1 MKRNLFLLV
10 LILFISSSLSSQ
22 TKVKFYT
29 TKGDFV
35 VELNETLAPIT
46 AGNFK
51 SLVEEKYYD
60 GVIFHRVIDNFMIQ
74 GGQGATKPTI
84 QDEFHDSLSNVQ
96 GTISMAN
103 AGPNT
108 GTTQFFINLID
119 NTRLDYNKAPL
130 TSKHP
135 VFGKVIENFS
145 VVQTIGKVPT
155 NGNPP
160 TGANKP
166 LTDVVMDSLRIVP
179 KEAPASIQLVGNDNK
194 IHLSCFPNPI
204 NNSSFVVLG
213 ASTNPVDLYLFDILG
228 NQVARTQI
236 APSKNISKINFND
249 WVDQSMSPG
258 VYMIQSND
266 GQQASTFRVVVE

>member
-10 LILFISSSLSSQ
+10 LILFINSSLSSQ

-51 SLVEEKYYD
+51 TLVEEKYYD

-179 KEAPASIQLVGNDNK
+179 KEAPSSIQLVGNVNK
-194 IHLSCFPNPI
+194 MHLSCFPNPI
-204 NNSSFVVLG
+204 GNSSFVVLG

-236 APSKNISKINFND
+236 APSKNISKINFKD
-249 WVDQSMSPG
+249 WVGQSMSPG